1 MESDSKDKI
10 WEDTEVKLLGIA
22 TDNSLKFDTHI
33 NNICT
38 KANQKLSFLSR
49 MMNILNFEERR
60 RIFKSFFES
69 QFKYCPLIWMFCS
82 RKANNKIN
90 KLHERALRIVYQDDI
105 SNFEQLLEKD
115 HSFSIHHQNIQTLA
129 IEMYKVHYGLSE
141 NSLYNIF
148 ENSRSSY
155 NLRSQRD
162 LDIPSVS
169 TGNYSKNSLKYFGP
183 IIWNS
188 IPTRLRN
195 IETLTEFKKEI
206 CKWKINKCSCR
217 LCKNYIGNVGFL

>member
-1 MESDSKDKI
+1 
-10 WEDTEVKLLGIA
+10 
-22 TDNSLKFDTHI
+22 
-33 NNICT
+33 
-38 KANQKLSFLSR
+38 
-49 MMNILNFEERR
+49 
-60 RIFKSFFES
+60 
-69 QFKYCPLIWMFCS
+69 MFCS
-82 RKANNKIN
+82 REASNKIN

-105 SNFEQLLEKD
+105 LNFEELLEKD
-115 HSFSIHHQNIQTLA
+115 NSFSIHHQNIQTLA

-155 NLRSQRD
+155 NLRFQRD

-169 TGNYSKNSLKYFGP
+169 TKSYSKNSRKYFGP

-188 IPTRLRN
+188 ISTRLRN
-195 IETLTEFKKEI
+195 IENLTEFKKEI
-206 CKWKINKCSCR
+206 RKWKIDKCPCR

>member
-1 MESDSKDKI
+1 
-10 WEDTEVKLLGIA
+10 
-22 TDNSLKFDTHI
+22 
-33 NNICT
+33 
-38 KANQKLSFLSR
+38 
-49 MMNILNFEERR
+49 
-60 RIFKSFFES
+60 
-69 QFKYCPLIWMFCS
+69 MFCS

-115 HSFSIHHQNIQTLA
+115 NSFSIHHQNIQTLA

-141 NSLYNIF
+141 NSFYDIF

-155 NLRSQRD
+155 NLRFQHD
-162 LDIPSVS
+162 LDTPSV
-169 TGNYSKNSLKYFGP
+169 TTENYDKNSLKYFGP

-195 IETLTEFKKEI
+195 IETLTEF
-206 CKWKINKCSCR
+206 
-217 LCKNYIGNVGFL
+217 

>member
-10 WEDTEVKLLGIA
+10 WEDTEVKLLGKAI
-22 TDNSLKFDTHI
+22 DNSLKFDTHI

-90 KLHERALRIVYQDDI
+90 KLHKRALRIIYQDDI

-115 HSFSIHHQNIQTLA
+115 NSFSIHHQNIQTLA
-129 IEMYKVHYGLSE
+129 IEMYKIYYGLSE
-141 NSLYNIF
+141 NSFYIF

-155 NLRSQRD
+155 NWRSQHD
-162 LDIPSVS
+162 LDVPSVNTES
-169 TGNYSKNSLKYFGP
+169 YGKNSLKYFSP

-188 IPTRLRN
+188 VPARLRN

-206 CKWKINKCSCR
+206 HKWKRGKCPCR
-217 LCKNYIGNVGFL
+217 LCKNYIGNAGFL